1 MKACHIWEETWG
13 IHLTHL
19 TDKIQA
25 QSDLSTVIH
34 GSNEVSGLLSFKG
47 YLTIQALR
55 SVRQLL
61 CSRSFY
67 EVIKEMLNH

>member
-1 MKACHIWEETWG
+1 MKACHIWEETWEV
-13 IHLTHL
+13 HLTHL
-19 TDKIQA
+19 TDKILA

-34 GSNEVSGLLSFKG
+34 DSNKFSGLLSFKG
-47 YLTIQALR
+47 YLTIHALR
-55 SVRQLL
+55 AVRQLL